1 MNTDEEGDYT
11 KRRKLNVEKGLD
23 CKANTLR
30 NLEII
35 GSPNISDNINTLV
48 KIN

>member
-1 MNTDEEGDYT
+1 LNTDEEGDYT

-30 NLEII
+30 NLKII